1 MLNNMYAIYDSKAEY
16 YTQPFLFR
24 NDQEAIRQFT
34 SEAQNP
40 ESKLNKHAEDY
51 TLFLLGEYDQDT
63 AQFSIRETPKAILRF
78 HELMPKTPDQPQ
90 VA

>member
-1 MLNNMYAIYDSKAEY
+1 MLNNMYTVYDSKAEI
-16 YTQPFLFR
+16 YTNPFHFR

-34 SEAQNP
+34 TEAQNP

-63 AQFSIRETPKAILRF
+63 AEFSIRETPKAILRF
-78 HELMPKTPDQPQ
+78 HELMPKTPEQ